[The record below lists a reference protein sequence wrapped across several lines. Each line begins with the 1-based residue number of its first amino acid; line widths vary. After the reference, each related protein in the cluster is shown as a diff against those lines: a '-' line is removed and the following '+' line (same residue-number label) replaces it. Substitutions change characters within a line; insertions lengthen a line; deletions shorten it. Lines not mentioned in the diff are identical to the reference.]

1 MPRYRAVRNAGAHP
15 PEGMCDDLPG
25 GEQVVECSEE
35 VAIVLE
41 GIMDP
46 AWTLERI
53 EEGCTPPL
61 NKEV

>member
-1 MPRYRAVRNAGAHP
+1 MPRYRAVRNDSVPA
-15 PEGMCDDLPG
+15 EDDLPG

-53 EEGCTPPL
+53 EEEEEHG
-61 NKEV
+61 